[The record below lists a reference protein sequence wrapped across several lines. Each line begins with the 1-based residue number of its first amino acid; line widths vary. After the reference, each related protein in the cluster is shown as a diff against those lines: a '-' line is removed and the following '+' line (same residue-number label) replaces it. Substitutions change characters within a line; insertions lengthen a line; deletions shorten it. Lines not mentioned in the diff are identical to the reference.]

1 MKKTTMPQGSGASM
15 RRKLYSAL
23 SMLLVSGIMMV
34 TSSYAWFVMST
45 APEVKGIQTQVGANG
60 ALEIALLNQASWDD
74 LNQLDMGDIDENAGA
89 AAATS
94 TNLTWGNLVN
104 LESATYGLGQ
114 ITLLPSRLFIEE
126 DATTSDEDGAAQ
138 AATYKIN
145 NTTLLKTPKYGEDG
159 RVKGLDKA
167 AAKDKIYNGTNG
179 FDTEGKG
186 VRAIGTIANM
196 STYQLDLSNAR
207 SQISTD
213 TSAVRAAASKAL
225 NANGG
230 NMADIVVRKALNK
243 AESFPVSDVENILKL
258 AEEIEVSLDHIED
271 ALRQA
276 YAGYLATKA
285 AATKVPNDAYK
296 AALDEINKPETT
308 LTDLATKYPDAISDT
323 AKLSGYVDMLS
334 KMRKKVDDAKT
345 ECNKYILDNSVVTV
359 TWEQIKAI
367 ILPLI
372 NVDNVTVNGNT
383 IDTLQK
389 KLNGEIKDENGDP
402 YNKYTLAMS
411 LMDEGGKLPITMA
424 TDSGLLSDIA
434 DFAGDY
440 TATVTVKNV
449 QVGGD
454 MGSIPVNVKM
464 STATTYNPVHLTN
477 SSNELAKQELR
488 GGTAGT
494 AITDFYGYA
503 IDLAFRTNANDSH
516 LLLQTDPKNRI
527 YDDGEN
533 EALQGGGSYM
543 TFKTDAGLSATK
555 MVKLMGGVRVVFMDK
570 DQNVLKLAKLDTTL
584 TKEDYTELTEEVKTK
599 LNLKGNTYA
608 YYLTG
613 LNTAGKETNI
623 QKSDLITKD
632 QFDKLTNREAGSTAA
647 VVFDPANGTVT
658 AKLYLY
664 SFSMTKAKDVQTN
677 ADGTTTEL
685 ETEHNTGGIT
695 IGNKLTKAEITA
707 LEADEPMIVTAL
719 VYLDGSV
726 VNNSMVAASALQ
738 SMTGTLN
745 LQFSSDV
752 ALQPAQNTALKD
764 GEKNNTGG

>member
-74 LNQLDMGDIDENAGA
+74 LSQLDMGDIDENAGA

-94 TNLTWGNLVN
+94 ANLTWGNLVN
-104 LESATYGLGQ
+104 LASATYGLGQ

-126 DATTSDEDGAAQ
+126 DAITNGEDGATQ

-145 NTTLLKTPKYGEDG
+145 GTTLLKTPKYGEDG

-243 AESFPVSDVENILKL
+243 AESFPVSDVKNILKL
-258 AEEIEVSLDHIED
+258 ANEIEVSLDHIED

-276 YAGYLATKA
+276 YAGYLATNA
-285 AATKVPNDAYK
+285 AVTVVSNDAYK
-296 AALDEINKPETT
+296 AELDEINKPETT
-308 LTDLATKYPDAISDT
+308 LDSLAGKYPNAISDT
-323 AKLSGYVDMLS
+323 AKLSVYVDKLGE
-334 KMRKKVDDAKT
+334 MRKKVDDAKT
-345 ECNKYILDNSVVTV
+345 ECNTYISAGREV
-359 TWEQIKAI
+359 TWEQIKEI

-372 NVDNVTVNGNT
+372 NVDGVTVNGNT

-389 KLNGEIKDENGDP
+389 KLNGEIKDENGQP

-411 LMDEGGKLPITMA
+411 LLVDGKLPITMA
-424 TDSGLLSDIA
+424 TGSGLLSDIA

-440 TATVTVKNV
+440 TATVTVENV
-449 QVGGD
+449 QISEGNS
-454 MGSIPVNVKM
+454 MPVPVKM
-464 STATTYNPVHLTN
+464 STATKFNPVHLTN

-516 LLLQTDPKNRI
+516 LQLQTDPKNRI

-570 DQNVLKLAKLDTTL
+570 GQNVLKLAKLDTTL
-584 TKEDYTELTEEVKTK
+584 TKEDYTALTEEVKTK
-599 LNLKGNTYA
+599 LNLKDNTYA

-613 LNTAGKETNI
+613 LNTAGTETNI
-623 QKSDLITKD
+623 QKSDLITQA

-752 ALQPAQNTALKD
+752 ALQPAQNTALRD

>member
-74 LNQLDMGDIDENAGA
+74 LSQLDMGDIDENAGA

-104 LESATYGLGQ
+104 LASATYGLGQ
-114 ITLLPSRLFIEE
+114 ITLLPSRLFIVE
-126 DATTSDEDGAAQ
+126 DAITSGKDDAAQ

-145 NTTLLKTPKYGEDG
+145 DNTLLKTPRYGEDG
-159 RVKGLDKA
+159 RVKGLDTTA
-167 AAKDKIYNGTNG
+167 EDKIYNGTNG
-179 FDTEGKG
+179 FDTDGKG

-230 NMADIVVRKALNK
+230 NMAAIVVRKALND
-243 AESFPVSDVENILKL
+243 ANSFPVSDVQNILKL
-258 AEEIEVSLDHIED
+258 ADEIEVSLDHIED

-285 AATKVPNDAYK
+285 AADGGVTDANYK
-296 AALDEINKPETT
+296 AALDEINNPKTE
-308 LTDLATKYPDAISDT
+308 LTYLATNYPDAISGT
-323 AKLSGYVDMLS
+323 AKLSGYVDKLS
-334 KMRKKVDDAKT
+334 RMREQVKDARTK
-345 ECNKYILDNSVVTV
+345 CNEYIKANKDV
-359 TWEQIKAI
+359 TWDNIRQII
-367 ILPLI
+367 EPLI
-372 NVDNVTVNGNT
+372 NVDKVTVKGNT
-383 IDTLQK
+383 IAQLQK
-389 KLNGEIKDENGDP
+389 RLQDCNGD
-402 YNKYTLAMS
+402 KGKMADLAMS

-424 TDSGLLSDIA
+424 TGSGLLSDIA

-440 TATVTVKNV
+440 TANVTVENV
-449 QVGGD
+449 KVGD
-454 MGSIPVNVKM
+454 MGPMAVTVKM
-464 STATTYNPVHLTN
+464 STATTSNPVHLTN

-488 GGTAGT
+488 GGIAGT

-516 LLLQTDPKNRI
+516 LQLQTDPKNRI

-570 DQNVLKLAKLDTTL
+570 SQNVLKLAKLDTTL

-613 LNTAGKETNI
+613 LNTAGTETNI
-623 QKSDLITKD
+623 QKSDLITEA
-632 QFDKLTNREAGSTAA
+632 QYNELTNREAGSTAA

-752 ALQPAQNTALKD
+752 TLQPAQNTALRD

>member
-60 ALEIALLNQASWDD
+60 ALEIALLSQKSWDD
-74 LNQLDMGDIDENAGA
+74 LNLLDMGDIDENAGA

-114 ITLLPSRLFIEE
+114 ITLLPSRLYIEE
-126 DATTSDEDGAAQ
+126 DAITGEDGAAQ

-159 RVKGLDKA
+159 RVKGLDIA

-230 NMADIVVRKALNK
+230 NMADIVVRKALND
-243 AESFPVSDVENILKL
+243 ANSFPVSDVKNILKL

-285 AATKVPNDAYK
+285 AADGGVTDADYK
-296 AALDEINKPETT
+296 AALGEINNPETT
-308 LTDLATKYPDAISDT
+308 LDSLAGKYPNAISGT
-323 AKLSGYVDMLS
+323 AKLSEYVDKLS
-334 KMRKKVDDAKT
+334 RMREQVKDAKT
-345 ECNKYILDNSVVTV
+345 KCNEYITVNGNV
-359 TWEQIKAI
+359 TWDQISAI
-367 ILPLI
+367 IKPLI
-372 NVDNVTVNGNT
+372 NVDNVTVKGNT
-383 IDTLQK
+383 IAQLQQR
-389 KLNGEIKDENGDP
+389 LQDCNGD
-402 YNKYTLAMS
+402 KGEMAKLAMS

-424 TDSGLLSDIA
+424 TGSGLLSDIA

-440 TATVTVKNV
+440 TANVTVENV
-449 QVGGD
+449 KVGD
-454 MGSIPVNVKM
+454 MGPMAVTVKM
-464 STATTYNPVHLTN
+464 STATTSNPVHLTN

-488 GGTAGT
+488 GGIAGT

-516 LLLQTDPKNRI
+516 LQLQTEPKNRI
-527 YDDGEN
+527 YDDGKN

-570 DQNVLKLAKLDTTL
+570 SQNVLKLAKLDTTL

-623 QKSDLITKD
+623 QKSDLITQD
-632 QFDKLTNREAGSTAA
+632 QYDKLTNREAGSTAA

-664 SFSMTKAKDVQTN
+664 SFSMTTKPDTDEK
-677 ADGTTTEL
+677 GKEL
-685 ETEHNTGGIT
+685 ETTHQTGGIT
-695 IGNKLTKAEITA
+695 IGDKLTKAEITA

-752 ALQPAQNTALKD
+752 TLQPAQNTALRD